1 MLTLAHACSRF
12 VEVSEVLFG
21 VSEVLFEVPEV
32 LFEVSEVLFEV
43 SECFFE
49 VLHRHCSRLL
59 TLAHAC
65 SRPAMCKP
73 ILCQLDHAW
82 PLFLAK
88 CCP

>member
-1 MLTLAHACSRF
+1 MHCSRLLTLAHACSRF

-49 VLHRHCSRLL
+49 VHIDTAHACSRLL
-59 TLAHAC
+59 TLAHG
-65 SRPAMCKP
+65 RPCVNQFCVNLIMHGHC
-73 ILCQLDHAW
+73 
-82 PLFLAK
+82 F
-88 CCP
+88 